1 MLEVI
6 DLEKIAINNPHL
18 DIAKIKESCNLRKSR
33 IMAGKEYDLAL
44 PSERRRAVAGRPA
57 GPDPR
62 TVRLR
67 SSLTP
72 TTQLIPPIPKR
83 DPSSRLP
90 SPG

>member
-1 MLEVI
+1 MPEII
-6 DLEKIAINNPHL
+6 DLDKIAIDNPHL

-33 IMAGKEYDLAL
+33 MVESKGYNLAM
-44 PSERRRAVAGRPA
+44 PSERKRAVAGRQP
-57 GPDPR
+57 GCDPR

-72 TTQLIPPIPKR
+72 ATRAVLQFPRRDLSIP
-83 DPSSRLP
+83 LP